1 MSECSLRH
9 CGKLRKF
16 QVSTRRTLR
25 VRVTHALRC
34 VSALRIARWGSLEG
48 PRKVYRHLEVGGRE
62 PFVQPKHREDESG
75 PVYRGAQGAMHREI
89 ECVAPDFPGSVV

>member
-34 VSALRIARWGSLEG
+34 VSALRIARWGSLKG
-48 PRKVYRHLEVGGRE
+48 PRKVYRNLEVGGRIIC
-62 PFVQPKHREDESG
+62 PAQAPGR
-75 PVYRGAQGAMHREI
+75 RIGARL
-89 ECVAPDFPGSVV
+89 PGSTGCDA

>member
-48 PRKVYRHLEVGGRE
+48 PTQGLQTLGGRRTRTIR
-62 PFVQPKHREDESG
+62 PAQAPGR
-75 PVYRGAQGAMHREI
+75 RIGARL
-89 ECVAPDFPGSVV
+89 PGSTGCDA